1 MVLKVQDEYMCW
13 LYKYTQI
20 LLKGELDEHEYDD
33 ENGYTKNNNL
43 CFLIIMSHK
52 THTTNHLSLSLVINC
67 GTYVHTVLAI
77 VRKRQS
83 FFKALLSAG
92 FSLLC

>member
-20 LLKGELDEHEYDD
+20 LLKGELDEHDMMMKM
-33 ENGYTKNNNL
+33 GTHK
-43 CFLIIMSHK
+43 IIICAFSSSCHIKRTPPTTSHS
-52 THTTNHLSLSLVINC
+52 HLYYKLWHI
-67 GTYVHTVLAI
+67 HTVLAI

-83 FFKALLSAG
+83 FFKALLSAR